1 MHLKWCLYL
10 SKGCITVIGDNE
22 TQGAF
27 RNCALFTKCMIKSDG
42 TMINDAEDLDLVILM
57 YNLLECSSNHA
68 DRTGSLWV
76 YSKDEKTNFNCH
88 IVNTDVLK
96 SFNDKSKLNR

>member
-1 MHLKWCLYL
+1 MTLDL

-22 TQGAF
+22 TQVAF

-42 TMINDAEDLDLVILM
+42 TMINDAEDSDLVILM
-57 YNLLECSSNHA
+57 YNLLKCSSNHA

-76 YSKDEKTNFNCH
+76 YSKDEKTDFNCY

-96 SFNDKSKLNR
+96 SFKYKSKLNS